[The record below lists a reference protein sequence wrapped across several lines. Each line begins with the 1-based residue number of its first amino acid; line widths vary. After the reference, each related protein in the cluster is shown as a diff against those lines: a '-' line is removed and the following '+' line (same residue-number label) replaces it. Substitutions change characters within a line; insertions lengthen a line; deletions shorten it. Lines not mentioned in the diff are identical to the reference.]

1 MDEDV
6 EMSDNSDS
14 YHETV
19 QQLKRERFGSENQD
33 SQHKNKHGEGA
44 SSRSNYNNGDE
55 ENSETEDDLG
65 LNQERITRS
74 AAIRS
79 VASPLSSA
87 EVSQEFGL
95 FGPIASN
102 THKSVTRLSHAFG
115 FGSDA
120 SFETWLDGDGFK
132 PFYDELQEALRNF
145 SGSVDTTKKSRQGPR
160 LMAVQKAITA
170 GESYGKQRYS
180 RRSGPITKDFSELDF
195 YALCVFEIVDFNTVN
210 CNGAFFSKK
219 VSVPDMQCDGRTLRI
234 LHAETAK
241 NSLLQR
247 QATVWTLTMVR
258 QEKWRK
264 LKYRRRFDEHGSDGN
279 SEL

>member
-44 SSRSNYNNGDE
+44 SSRSNYNNNGDE

-180 RRSGPITKDFSELDF
+180 RRSGPITTDFSELDF

-219 VSVPDMQCDGRTLRI
+219 VPVPDMQVRVW
-234 LHAETAK
+234 HAMRRANLENTTRRNREEQSTAEAS
-241 NSLLQR
+241 NSVDSHNGE
-247 QATVWTLTMVR
+247 AGEVAEAEVPK
-258 QEKWRK
+258 EV
-264 LKYRRRFDEHGSDGN
+264 
-279 SEL
+279 